1 MRDTLVDLQRER
13 HKVEKNILD
22 RYRERSVE
30 IGEGTDKEWKRERV
44 MKWSTMKKSK
54 LHTDWRKMLRVS
66 MKDGLRERPNGT
78 STYLST
84 KKLQLWFLS

>member
-30 IGEGTDKEWKRERV
+30 IGEGTDKEWKSEREWWNDQQWRNLNYIQTEEKCWECQWKTDWERDQMERV
-44 MKWSTMKKSK
+44 
-54 LHTDWRKMLRVS
+54 
-66 MKDGLRERPNGT
+66 P
-78 STYLST
+78 TYL
-84 KKLQLWFLS
+84 QRNYNCDF

>member
-30 IGEGTDKEWKRERV
+30 IGEGTDKE
-44 MKWSTMKKSK
+44 
-54 LHTDWRKMLRVS
+54 
-66 MKDGLRERPNGT
+66 
-78 STYLST
+78 
-84 KKLQLWFLS
+84 